1 MDHDRKEDHEI
12 LRRGGFAEVEMSRLS
27 QLRKEHAERERLES
41 IAEHRRFEFIR
52 WLVSIGKLNEEIA
65 EQQIS

>member
-12 LRRGGFAEVEMSRLS
+12 LRKGGFAEGEMSRLS
-27 QLRKEHAERERLES
+27 ELRKEHAERERREL

-52 WLVSIGKLNEEIA
+52 WLVSIGKLTEEIT